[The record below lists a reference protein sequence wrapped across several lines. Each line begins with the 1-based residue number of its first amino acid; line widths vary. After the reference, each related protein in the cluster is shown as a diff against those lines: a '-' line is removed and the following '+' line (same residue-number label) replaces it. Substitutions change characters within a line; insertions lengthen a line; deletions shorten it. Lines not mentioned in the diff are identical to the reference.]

1 MNSTRL
7 RERFFDTF
15 KKHDKI
21 GVKWHKFL
29 LALTFVDALPV
40 PRQERKLPHFD
51 RGTFFL
57 KKKEDWVR
65 ELKWHLLPESASN
78 ALHIHSTTK
87 HSTVSLPNSR
97 DWYAPLWDD
106 IVGLLLQPPT
116 NYKHVIGSFIAIN
129 IVLYNY
135 LLW

>member
-1 MNSTRL
+1 MLYISYGVQEDTEKHFGTIKQMVHDDSLSLIIYCCPMNSTRL
-7 RERFFDTF
+7 RGRFFDTF

-65 ELKWHLLPESASN
+65 ELK
-78 ALHIHSTTK
+78 
-87 HSTVSLPNSR
+87 
-97 DWYAPLWDD
+97 
-106 IVGLLLQPPT
+106 
-116 NYKHVIGSFIAIN
+116 
-129 IVLYNY
+129 
-135 LLW
+135 